1 MKYIIS
7 AGGTG
12 GHIYP
17 GIMIADKL
25 TKQGHEVIFIASKR
39 KIDKQILKDM
49 NFKVKHY
56 DMSGFERSFCIKSI
70 LKNILNLFLMFFVF
84 IKLIFLY
91 SIFRPKVAIGMGGY
105 ISYPVLMIARIFR
118 IKTCIH
124 EQNSYPGLVN
134 RKLASKVDKV
144 FYTYETSLDY
154 FNAKTNDDK
163 YVYTSNPRIE
173 MAKLYKGKQK
183 KDYVLFMGGS
193 LGAEA
198 INDLAIEF
206 SKKTNTKVVIVVGNR
221 YFEKYSKYSSELITI
236 INYLEEPLLYIS
248 EADVVVTRG
257 GATTLIEC
265 VALDSKIIAIPSPN
279 VVADHQT
286 LNAKELE
293 KFAIIKVLKESEMN
307 ITVLENSINYLMNV
321 KSGKS
326 VLSKIN
332 SLDLILKNIK
342 EL

>member
-17 GIMIADKL
+17 GIIIADELVKE
-25 TKQGHEVIFIASKR
+25 GHEVIFIASKR
-39 KIDKQILKDM
+39 KIDRQILKDM

-56 DMSGFERSFCIKSI
+56 NMGGFERSFSVKSI
-70 LKNILNLFLMFFVF
+70 FKNILNLFLLFFVS
-84 IKLIFLY
+84 IKLVFLY
-91 SIFRPKVAIGMGGY
+91 IIFRPKVVIGMGGY
-105 ISYPVLMIARIFR
+105 ISYPVLKIAKIFR
-118 IKTCIH
+118 KKTCIH

-154 FNAKTNDDK
+154 FNPKSKGDK

-173 MAKLYKGKQK
+173 IAKLYRGRLK

-206 SKKTNTKVVIVVGNR
+206 SKKTNTKVIIVVGSR
-221 YFEKYSKYSSELITI
+221 YFEKYIKYSSDLITI

-248 EADVVVTRG
+248 EANVIVTRG

-265 VALDSKIIAIPSPN
+265 VALDSKIVAIPSPN
-279 VVADHQT
+279 VVANHQT

-293 KFAIIKVLKESEMN
+293 KFAIIRVLKESEIN
-307 ITVLENSINYLMNV
+307 IEVLVNSIDYLMNV
-321 KSGKS
+321 KSRES
-326 VLSKIN
+326 VLSKI
-332 SLDLILKNIK
+332 
-342 EL
+342 